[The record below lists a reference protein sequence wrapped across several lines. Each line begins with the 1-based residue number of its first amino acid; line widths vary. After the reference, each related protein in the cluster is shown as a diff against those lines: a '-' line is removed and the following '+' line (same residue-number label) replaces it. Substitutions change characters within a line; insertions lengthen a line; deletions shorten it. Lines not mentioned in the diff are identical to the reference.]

1 MRTLFFALAAVI
13 ALSACGAPKG
23 IAPLQRMD
31 DLTYPYAV
39 KKQALSD
46 GIQVAY
52 ADEGKGAQTIIFIH
66 GLGSYLPAWKK
77 NIEGLKDRYRCIAI
91 DLPGYGKSSK
101 GKYEG
106 SMTFFAKVVSEFID
120 SLGLESVTLAG
131 HSMGGQIALVAGM
144 AYPGK
149 VSKLILAAPAGFETF
164 NKGQRQ
170 WFRDVIT
177 PTGVKLTPVEQIK
190 VNLAYNFYRVPKDAG
205 FMITDRIA
213 MRSAVDFDA
222 YCYIIAQSV
231 VGMVDEPVYEYLP
244 QIKQPV
250 LIIFGQ
256 NDNLIPN
263 RYLNPGKTETVARD
277 GAGRIPNA
285 QLHLLPKTGHFV
297 QYERAGEFNRL
308 VQEFLK

>member
-1 MRTLFFALAAVI
+1 MKKLLFALAAVF
-13 ALSACGAPKG
+13 ALSACSAPKG
-23 IAPLQRMD
+23 IAPLQHMD
-31 DLTYPYAV
+31 DLSYPYAV

-106 SMTFFAKVVSEFID
+106 SMTFFAKVVGEFID
-120 SLGLESVTLAG
+120 SLGLGPVTLAG

-144 AYPGK
+144 AYPDK

-164 NKGQRQ
+164 NKGQRE

-190 VNLAYNFYRVPKDAG
+190 VNLAYNFYRVPKDAE

-213 MRSAVDFDA
+213 MRSAADFDA
-222 YCYIIAQSV
+222 YCYSIAQSV
-231 VGMVDEPVYEYLP
+231 MGMVDEPVYEFLP
-244 QIKQPV
+244 QIKQPA

-308 VQEFLK
+308 VQEFLR